1 MDSMDKKFLIC
12 IVGPTAIGKTSLS
25 ISLGKA
31 FSTNIVSADS
41 RQFYKEM
48 SIGTAVP
55 SIEELTSVP
64 HHFIQHLSV
73 TEPYSVGDY
82 EKDSLNKLREL
93 FQGHNS
99 VILVGGSGLYVEA
112 VTRGLDRFPK
122 VDPTIREQLVT
133 QLEEDSLEP
142 LQNKLKELDPLY
154 YEQVDLQNPHR
165 VIRALEICIGTGLP
179 FSSFRNQEVAP
190 RNFETVYIG
199 LNAERKLLYDRIN
212 LRVDNMMTQ
221 GLLEEVEALYPLK
234 HLNALNT
241 VGYKELFKYI
251 DREYSLEE
259 AVGEIKKNTRRYAK
273 RQLTWYRKRSDIHWF
288 DYLTPHDSIIEYVEK
303 ILEQKT

>member
-133 QLEEDSLEP
+133 QLEED
-142 LQNKLKELDPLY
+142 
-154 YEQVDLQNPHR
+154 
-165 VIRALEICIGTGLP
+165 
-179 FSSFRNQEVAP
+179 
-190 RNFETVYIG
+190 
-199 LNAERKLLYDRIN
+199 
-212 LRVDNMMTQ
+212 
-221 GLLEEVEALYPLK
+221 
-234 HLNALNT
+234 
-241 VGYKELFKYI
+241 
-251 DREYSLEE
+251 
-259 AVGEIKKNTRRYAK
+259 
-273 RQLTWYRKRSDIHWF
+273 
-288 DYLTPHDSIIEYVEK
+288 
-303 ILEQKT
+303 